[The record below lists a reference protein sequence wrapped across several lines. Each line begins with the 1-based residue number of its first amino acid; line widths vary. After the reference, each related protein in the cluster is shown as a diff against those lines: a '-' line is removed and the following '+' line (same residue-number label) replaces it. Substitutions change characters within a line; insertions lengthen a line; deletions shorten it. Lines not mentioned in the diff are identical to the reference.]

1 MARHM
6 DVCVCIYIYTYI
18 VERSAWHRKGAATRV
33 RNRTGRQAND
43 LRNNKILHRREKTT
57 RASPAQ
63 PGRNRQLPNRP
74 ERFVGR
80 APRLAQRPSLTCA
93 PTPPFPPAANCRDL
107 TNCRDH
113 APPPTAGSARPR
125 PANARA
131 PPPPPRAGPPAP
143 PPPPP
148 RPPPPPGHPAANPR
162 RQAVPSRQAC
172 PARRR
177 PGSLARTSRLSVVP
191 LSQVLRPG
199 WDPCPACKGSG
210 AKNGLDFDDFC
221 MANVKLGCIP
231 YKNRPDRSP
240 VEGAGRGLGHFRRP
254 SAANCRT
261 ANCRTR
267 GRSRGGFLHRS
278 GLPVTG
284 GRSREDHRTA
294 KGRSPWA
301 SSSSSSTGVGI
312 RRRRDHCH

>member
-1 MARHM
+1 LLSTYTLGGCSSIWQWLGSSRPNSLSHLTRPLARSSTVARCLIFN
-6 DVCVCIYIYTYI
+6 D
-18 VERSAWHRKGAATRV
+18 SLAA
-33 RNRTGRQAND
+33 
-43 LRNNKILHRREKTT
+43 H
-57 RASPAQ
+57 
-63 PGRNRQLPNRP
+63 
-74 ERFVGR
+74 
-80 APRLAQRPSLTCA
+80 TCA

-107 TNCRDH
+107 ANCRDH
-113 APPPTAGSARPR
+113 PPR
-125 PANARA
+125 PS
-131 PPPPPRAGPPAP
+131 PRPSLRPSSR
-143 PPPPP
+143 PPP
-148 RPPPPPGHPAANPR
+148 RPSGREPANPR

-240 VEGAGRGLGHFRRP
+240 VEGAGRGLSHVRRP

-261 ANCRTR
+261 ANCRTN
-267 GRSRGGFLHRS
+267 
-278 GLPVTG
+278 
-284 GRSREDHRTA
+284 
-294 KGRSPWA
+294 
-301 SSSSSSTGVGI
+301 
-312 RRRRDHCH
+312 